1 MPKRSKSSEV
11 WKHISDIPEKKI
23 RRCNHCDSK
32 FGESSSTAT
41 LWSHLKLKHGISKKA
56 NSNVQEDNDITI
68 VEENSNSLGEP
79 APKTSDGSVLSGTK
93 KNLVQ
98 SKIPKMM
105 KKQKSLVE
113 RVAKMASVS
122 GFTFRQIAKDDTIQD
137 CLEMCYQKR
146 VKSPSTVG
154 KYVKTFATEKR
165 AEVKQKVEK
174 ILESGGRFS
183 CDCDEF
189 TAPQNTRF
197 MTVNTYSNGELFN
210 LGMIHIPKSM
220 KSKDGKEFLEKRLLE
235 FGIDPQT
242 NLVNDTTDAAA
253 VMVKMGR
260 IMDCE
265 HQTCIV
271 HGFHLGICDCFYP
284 KKKKKNKVKLKKIFR
299 QTYFWQMNAFL

>member
-11 WKHISDIPEKKI
+11 WNHFSDIPEKKI
-23 RRCNHCDSK
+23 RKCNHCDSK
-32 FGESSSTAT
+32 FGESSATST
-41 LWSHLKLKHGISKKA
+41 LWGHLKKHGISKKA
-56 NSNVQEDNDITI
+56 NSIVQVDNDDVQI
-68 VEENSNSLGEP
+68 VEENSNSLGGP
-79 APKTSDGSVLSGTK
+79 APKTSHGSVLSIK

-98 SKIPKMM
+98 SKIPRMM

-122 GFTFRQIAKDDTIQD
+122 GFTFRQIAKDETIQD
-137 CLEMCYQKR
+137 CLEMCYQKCVR
-146 VKSPSTVG
+146 SHTTVA

-220 KSKDGKEFLEKRLLE
+220 KSHDGKEFLEKRLLE

-260 IMDCE
+260 IMDAE

-284 KKKKKNKVKLKKIFR
+284 KKKKKVEQQVNIDDL
-299 QTYFWQMNAFL
+299 TYFFKS